1 MLFIIVSMFNYKIV
15 LNRNSRFQLKWNL
28 LQDIVASK
36 NLIGKQ
42 DTSQLV

>member
-28 LQDIVASK
+28 LQDIAASN

>member
-28 LQDIVASK
+28 LQDIVASN